1 MKKLQRRGDEKK
13 KYSLIIDYIQVL
25 QQLAMETRQKE
36 HLQLLLKAK
45 TEESLKL
52 MREKDRLQLD
62 LHAAMVRGDE
72 SQQLIQQLQ
81 QQVSDTIEGVTR
93 TSLTSFFVFSCQS

>member
-1 MKKLQRRGDEKK
+1 
-13 KYSLIIDYIQVL
+13 
-25 QQLAMETRQKE
+25 METRQKE

-45 TEESLKL
+45 TEDSLKL

>member
-1 MKKLQRRGDEKK
+1 M
-13 KYSLIIDYIQVL
+13 INHYIQVL

-45 TEESLKL
+45 TEESSQL

-62 LHAAMVRGDE
+62 LQAAMVQEDE

-81 QQVSDTIEGVTR
+81 QQVSDTIEGACDQNITDI
-93 TSLTSFFVFSCQS
+93 FFCL

>member
-1 MKKLQRRGDEKK
+1 
-13 KYSLIIDYIQVL
+13 
-25 QQLAMETRQKE
+25 METRQKE

-81 QQVSDTIEGVTR
+81 QQVSETIEGVIR
-93 TSLTSFFVFSCQS
+93 TSLTSFFVFVVSHDDQ